1 LGAKGLLTNLINRY
15 YNQSMDN
22 SEDFKKLMRSIV
34 IEEFPSEIFAFDISS
49 DELIKKLYQDG
60 NIETTLKK
68 ESQVN
73 FMEQAMAV
81 LGFIG
86 VLISTYKAIIEIKG
100 LKLKNK
106 IDDQTIEKNW
116 MSALQDSGLSKEE
129 INKVVSKHI
138 ANLSSYLCK

>member
-1 LGAKGLLTNLINRY
+1 
-15 YNQSMDN
+15 MDN

>member
-1 LGAKGLLTNLINRY
+1 
-15 YNQSMDN
+15 
-22 SEDFKKLMRSIV
+22 MRSIV